1 MLSLKEILKKYA
13 LKPHRYEKKGKVVY
27 IDTEKG
33 RFVVKNNNRNKE
45 ILNYLESRNFDYF
58 PKNINDID
66 DEYEIL
72 EYIEEA
78 NIPKEQKMMDMI
90 DLVSLLHNKTTHY
103 KEIDSNHYTQIYEDI
118 NNNIAYLYSYYTDL
132 ITIIESKVI
141 PSPSEYLLSRNIS
154 KIYAALN
161 FSKSEIEKW
170 YEIVKDKKKDRF
182 VVVHNNLDL
191 SHFLRNKNSYLI
203 SWDKSR
209 IDKPIFDLYKLYR
222 RHYNEFDF
230 VEVLKRYERNY
241 PLSEEER
248 KLFFILIA
256 LPDKLELDSNEYN
269 LTKKT
274 TSLIDNIFRTEVF
287 VSPYYSKNTEKNE

>member
-1 MLSLKEILKKYA
+1 VLSLKDILNRYA
-13 LKPHRYEKKGKVVY
+13 LKPHRYERHGKVVY
-27 IDTEKG
+27 VDTKEG
-33 RFVVKNNNRNKE
+33 RFVIKNNNRNKE

-58 PKNINDID
+58 PSIINDIN
-66 DEYEIL
+66 DEYEIV
-72 EYIEEA
+72 EYIEESI
-78 NIPKEQKMMDMI
+78 IPKEQKMMDMI

-103 KEIDSNHYTQIYEDI
+103 KEVNSEHYKQIYEDI
-118 NNNIAYLYSYYTDL
+118 NNNIVYLYSYYTDL
-132 ITIIESKVI
+132 ITIIESKI
-141 PSPSEYLLSRNIS
+141 FPSPSEYLLARNIS
-154 KIYAALN
+154 KIYASLGFA
-161 FSKSEIEKW
+161 KSEIEKW

-203 SWDKSR
+203 SWDKSK

-222 RHYNEFDF
+222 RHYSEFDF
-230 VEVLKRYERNY
+230 IEVLKRYERNY

-274 TSLIDNIFRTEVF
+274 TNLIDNIFRTELF
-287 VSPYYSKNTEKNE
+287 VSPYYSKDTEKNE

>member
-1 MLSLKEILKKYA
+1 MLSLKELLKKYD
-13 LKPHRYEKKGKVVY
+13 LKPHRYERVGKVVY
-27 IDTEKG
+27 IDTNDK

-58 PKNINDID
+58 PPIINNIN
-66 DEYEIL
+66 DEYEIT
-72 EYIEEA
+72 EYIEESI
-78 NIPKEQKMMDMI
+78 IPKEQKMSDMI

-103 KEIDSNHYTQIYEDI
+103 KEVDSEHYKQIYEDI

-132 ITIIESKVI
+132 ITMIESKI
-141 PSPSEYLLSRNIS
+141 FPSPSEYLLSRNIS
-154 KIYAALN
+154 KIYAALS
-161 FSKSEIEKW
+161 FSKDQIEKW
-170 YEIVKDKKKDRF
+170 YELVKNKKKDRF

-203 SWDKSR
+203 SWDKTK
-209 IDKPIFDLYKLYR
+209 IDKPIFDLYKLYK
-222 RHYNEFDF
+222 RHYSEFDF
-230 VEVLKRYERNY
+230 VEVLKKYERNY

-256 LPDKLELDSNEYN
+256 LPEKLELEGSEYK

-274 TSLIDNIFRTEVF
+274 SNLIDNIFRTETF
-287 VSPYYSKNTEKNE
+287 ISPYYSEDTKNN

>member
-1 MLSLKEILKKYA
+1 MLSLKELLKKYD
-13 LKPHRYEKKGKVVY
+13 LKPHRYERVGKVVY
-27 IDTEKG
+27 VDTNDK

-58 PKNINDID
+58 PPIINNIN
-66 DEYEIL
+66 DEYEIT
-72 EYIEEA
+72 EYIEESI
-78 NIPKEQKMMDMI
+78 IPKEQKMSDMI

-103 KEIDSNHYTQIYEDI
+103 KEVDSEHYKQIYEDI

-132 ITIIESKVI
+132 ITMIESKI
-141 PSPSEYLLSRNIS
+141 FPSPSEYLLSRNIS
-154 KIYAALN
+154 KIYAALS
-161 FSKSEIEKW
+161 FSKDQIEKW
-170 YEIVKDKKKDRF
+170 YELVKNKRKDRF

-203 SWDKSR
+203 SWDKTK
-209 IDKPIFDLYKLYR
+209 IDKPIFDLYKLYK
-222 RHYNEFDF
+222 RHYSEFDF
-230 VEVLKRYERNY
+230 VEVLKKYERNY

-256 LPDKLELDSNEYN
+256 LPEKLELEGSEYK

-274 TSLIDNIFRTEVF
+274 SNLIDNIFRTETF
-287 VSPYYSKNTEKNE
+287 ISPYYSEDTKNN

>member
-13 LKPHRYEKKGKVVY
+13 LKPHRYKKNGKAVY

-33 RFVVKNNNRNKE
+33 RFVIKNNNRNKE

-58 PKNINDID
+58 PHNINDID
-66 DEYEIL
+66 DEYEIV
-72 EYIEEA
+72 EYIEESI
-78 NIPKEQKMMDMI
+78 IPKEQKMMDMI

-103 KEIDSNHYTQIYEDI
+103 KEVNSEHYKQIYEDI
-118 NNNIAYLYSYYTDL
+118 NNNIVYLYSYYTDL
-132 ITIIESKVI
+132 ITIIESKI
-141 PSPSEYLLSRNIS
+141 FPSPSEYLLARNIS
-154 KIYAALN
+154 KIYASLGFA
-161 FSKSEIEKW
+161 KSEIEKW

-203 SWDKSR
+203 SWDKSK

-222 RHYNEFDF
+222 RHYSEFDF
-230 VEVLKRYERNY
+230 IEVLKRYERNY

-274 TSLIDNIFRTEVF
+274 TNLIDNIFRTELF
-287 VSPYYSKNTEKNE
+287 VSPYYSKDTEKNE

>member
-1 MLSLKEILKKYA
+1 MLSLKDILKKYV
-13 LKPHRYEKKGKVVY
+13 LKPHRYEKSGKVVFV
-27 IDTEKG
+27 DTEKG
-33 RFVVKNNNRNKE
+33 RFVIKNNNRNKE
-45 ILNYLESRNFDYF
+45 IINYLESRNFDYF
-58 PKNINDID
+58 PRKINDME
-66 DEYEIL
+66 DEYEIV
-72 EYIEEA
+72 EYIEESI
-78 NIPKEQKMMDMI
+78 IPKEQKMMDMI

-103 KEIDSNHYTQIYEDI
+103 KEVNSEHYKQIYEDI
-118 NNNIAYLYSYYTDL
+118 NNNIVYLYSYYTDL
-132 ITIIESKVI
+132 ITIIESKI
-141 PSPSEYLLSRNIS
+141 FPSPSEYLLARNIS
-154 KIYAALN
+154 KIYASLGFA
-161 FSKSEIEKW
+161 KSEIEKW

-203 SWDKSR
+203 SWDKSK

-222 RHYNEFDF
+222 RHYSEFDF
-230 VEVLKRYERNY
+230 IEVLKRYERNY

-274 TSLIDNIFRTEVF
+274 TNLIDNIFRTELF
-287 VSPYYSKNTEKNE
+287 VSPYYSKDTEKNE

>member
-1 MLSLKEILKKYA
+1 VLSLKDILKKYV
-13 LKPHRYEKKGKVVY
+13 LKPHRYEKSGKVVFV
-27 IDTEKG
+27 DTEKG
-33 RFVVKNNNRNKE
+33 RFVIKNNNRNKE
-45 ILNYLESRNFDYF
+45 IINYLESRNFDYF
-58 PKNINDID
+58 PRKINDME
-66 DEYEIL
+66 DEYEIV

-78 NIPKEQKMMDMI
+78 SIPKEQKMMDMI

-103 KEIDSNHYTQIYEDI
+103 KEIDSEHYKQIYEDI

-132 ITIIESKVI
+132 ITIIESKI
-141 PSPSEYLLSRNIS
+141 FPSPSEYLLARNIS
-154 KIYAALN
+154 KIYAALG
-161 FSKSEIEKW
+161 FTKTEIEKW

-203 SWDKSR
+203 SWDKAK

-222 RHYNEFDF
+222 RHYSEFDF
-230 VEVLKRYERNY
+230 VEVLRRYERNY

-256 LPDKLELDSNEYN
+256 LPDKLELDNNEYR
-269 LTKKT
+269 LTKRT
-274 TSLIDNIFRTEVF
+274 TNLIDNIFRTESF
-287 VSPYYSKNTEKNE
+287 VSPYYSKDTEKNE

>member
-1 MLSLKEILKKYA
+1 MLSLKDILKKYA
-13 LKPHRYEKKGKVVY
+13 LKPYRYEKNGKVTF
-27 IDTEKG
+27 IDTKQG
-33 RFVVKNNNRNKE
+33 RFVVKNNNRNQE
-45 ILNYLESRNFDYF
+45 ILNYLDSRNFDYF
-58 PKNINDID
+58 PKNINDNN

-103 KEIDSNHYTQIYEDI
+103 KEVDSNHYKQIYEDI
-118 NNNIAYLYSYYTDL
+118 NNNIDYLYSYYTDL
-132 ITIIESKVI
+132 ITIIESKI
-141 PSPSEYLLSRNIS
+141 FPSPSEYLLSRNIS
-154 KIYAALN
+154 KIYASLS
-161 FSKSEIEKW
+161 FTKSEIEKW

-203 SWDKSR
+203 SWDKAK

-222 RHYNEFDF
+222 KHYSEFDF

-256 LPDKLELDSNEYN
+256 LPDKLELDNTEYN

-274 TSLIDNIFRTEVF
+274 SNLIENIFRTELF
-287 VSPYYSKNTEKNE
+287 VSPYYSKNTEKN

>member
-1 MLSLKEILKKYA
+1 MLSLKELLKKYD
-13 LKPHRYEKKGKVVY
+13 LKPHRYERVGKVVY
-27 IDTEKG
+27 IDTNDK

-58 PKNINDID
+58 PPIVNSIN
-66 DEYEIL
+66 DEYEIT
-72 EYIEEA
+72 EYIEESI
-78 NIPKEQKMMDMI
+78 IPKEQKMSDMI

-103 KEIDSNHYTQIYEDI
+103 KEVDSEHYKQIYEDI

-132 ITIIESKVI
+132 ITMIESKI
-141 PSPSEYLLSRNIS
+141 FPSPSEYLLSRNIS
-154 KIYAALN
+154 KIYAALS
-161 FSKSEIEKW
+161 FSKDQIEKW
-170 YEIVKDKKKDRF
+170 YELVKNKKKDRF

-203 SWDKSR
+203 SWDKTK
-209 IDKPIFDLYKLYR
+209 IDKPIFDLYKLYK
-222 RHYNEFDF
+222 RHYSEFDF
-230 VEVLKRYERNY
+230 VEVLKKYERNY

-256 LPDKLELDSNEYN
+256 LPEKLELEGSEYK

-274 TSLIDNIFRTEVF
+274 SNLIDNIFRTETF
-287 VSPYYSKNTEKNE
+287 ISPYYSEDTKNN